1 MVDINTVYKSQHNK
15 WKAEDLNG
23 QAYDMVIAR
32 VEIIDFEDGAKA
44 CVYFRGDERG
54 LVLNITNKNAL
65 VEMFGTDTD
74 GWVNQTVTM
83 YSVPTTYQGRP
94 TTGIRLMRPIVHV
107 NATPQP
113 NYNQPAP
120 QQFQAPAD
128 NSHVLPQPTAQRM
141 PEPQHQ
147 DYSEINPPPVTE
159 YDR

>member
-23 QAYDMVIAR
+23 QAYDMVIQR

-65 VEMFGTDTD
+65 VEMFGSDTD
-74 GWVNQTVTM
+74 VWINQTVTM

-94 TTGIRLMRPIVHV
+94 TTGIRLMRPIVHA
-107 NATPQP
+107 NAAP
-113 NYNQPAP
+113 NYNQQQPAP
-120 QQFQAPAD
+120 QNFQAPAD
-128 NSHVLPQPTAQRM
+128 NSHVLPTPSAQKM
-141 PEPQHQ
+141 PEAQHQ
-147 DYSEINPPPVTE
+147 DYSELNPPPHPGI
-159 YDR
+159 DR